1 MNAVLVVLAVV
12 VLIPGAATAL
22 HLGLLAVGS
31 LLYRVPPKPA
41 SVPPVRFL
49 ILVPAYNEEK
59 VIGDTLDALTADMR
73 PRDQL
78 VVVADRCTDATA
90 SIARAA
96 GALVLERGAD
106 EEPGRAAARQAGV
119 EYAMTLEWDAIVM
132 VDADS
137 IIERGFFDE
146 CEAALARGAEALQ
159 GRSEAAIGTSLL
171 DQAGLA
177 SFAMQGVLMP
187 RGRSR
192 LHLLVRLRGTGMV
205 LTRRIV
211 SQYEFRAA
219 ASEDLWY
226 SLDLCLAG
234 IRPAHVET
242 ARLRSLNVA
251 TWEAAGDQRIRYEAG
266 RMSAAREFARPLLR
280 RHDLA
285 SIEAAWFLLTPPFA
299 GRGVLRRRRGRAGVA
314 RGRHGAR
321 VRRARLPRVARR
333 HPRGRAGA
341 GGSGRAHVAG
351 SRDRAVVRALE
362 GGHPDPRVAPAQDAG
377 SRVRRHAPLIRA
389 CRYCRAQ
396 LVTTAIKPVS

>member
-1 MNAVLVVLAVV
+1 MNALLVVLAVV
-12 VLIPGAATAL
+12 VMLPGAATAL

-31 LLYRVPPKPA
+31 LLYRVPPTPK
-41 SVPPVRFL
+41 SVPSVRFL

-73 PRDQL
+73 SRDQL
-78 VVVADRCTDATA
+78 VVVADRCVDATA
-90 SIARAA
+90 SISRAA

-119 EYAMTLEWDAIVM
+119 EYAMSLEWDAMVM

-137 IIERGFFDE
+137 IVEPGFFDE

-159 GRSEAAIGTSLL
+159 GRSEAAIGPGLL
-171 DQAGLA
+171 DQAALA

-192 LHLLVRLRGTGMV
+192 LDLLVRLRGTGMV

-280 RHDLA
+280 RHNRA
-285 SIEAAWFLLTPPFA
+285 SLEAAWFLLSPPFA
-299 GRGVLRRRRGRAGVA
+299 VAVFCVVVAAALAWLAGATVVA
-314 RGRHGAR
+314 FVGLGSLALL
-321 VRRARLPRVARR
+321 AATLAVALVQ
-333 HPRGRAGA
+333 AGA
-341 GGSGRAHVAG
+341 GARTWLGLAIAPWYVPWKAVIQIRALLRLRT
-351 SRDRAVVRALE
+351 RDRAFGAT
-362 GGHPDPRVAPAQDAG
+362 PR
-377 SRVRRHAPLIRA
+377 
-389 CRYCRAQ
+389 
-396 LVTTAIKPVS
+396 

>member
-1 MNAVLVVLAVV
+1 M
-12 VLIPGAATAL
+12 
-22 HLGLLAVGS
+22 
-31 LLYRVPPKPA
+31 PPKPT

-90 SIARAA
+90 SISRAA

-299 GRGVLRRRRGRAGVA
+299 VAVFCVVAAAALAWLAGATVLAFVGLGCLALLAATLAVA
-314 RGRHGAR
+314 L
-321 VRRARLPRVARR
+321 VQ
-333 HPRGRAGA
+333 AGA
-341 GGSGRAHVAG
+341 GARTWLGLAIAPWYVPWKAVIQIRALLRLRT
-351 SRDRAVVRALE
+351 RDRAFGAT
-362 GGHPDPRVAPAQDAG
+362 PR
-377 SRVRRHAPLIRA
+377 
-389 CRYCRAQ
+389 
-396 LVTTAIKPVS
+396 

>member
-31 LLYRVPPKPA
+31 LLYRVPPKPK

-90 SIARAA
+90 AIARAA

-119 EYAMTLEWDAIVM
+119 EYAMSLEWDAMVM

-159 GRSEAAIGTSLL
+159 ARSEAAIGPGLL
-171 DQAGLA
+171 DQAALA

-205 LTRRIV
+205 LARRIV
-211 SQYEFRAA
+211 TQFQFRAP

-234 IRPAHVET
+234 LRPAHVET
-242 ARLRSLNVA
+242 ARLRSLSVA

-280 RHDLA
+280 RHDFA
-285 SIEAAWFLLTPPFA
+285 SLEAAWFLLTPPFA
-299 GRGVLRRRRGRAGVA
+299 VAVFCVVAAAALAWLAGATVLAFVGLGFLALLTATLAVA
-314 RGRHGAR
+314 L
-321 VRRARLPRVARR
+321 VQ
-333 HPRGRAGA
+333 AGA
-341 GGSGRAHVAG
+341 GARTWLGLAIAPWYVPWKAVIQIRALLRLRT
-351 SRDRAVVRALE
+351 RDRAFGAT
-362 GGHPDPRVAPAQDAG
+362 PR
-377 SRVRRHAPLIRA
+377 
-389 CRYCRAQ
+389 
-396 LVTTAIKPVS
+396 

>member
-1 MNAVLVVLAVV
+1 
-12 VLIPGAATAL
+12 
-22 HLGLLAVGS
+22 
-31 LLYRVPPKPA
+31 
-41 SVPPVRFL
+41 
-49 ILVPAYNEEK
+49 
-59 VIGDTLDALTADMR
+59 
-73 PRDQL
+73 
-78 VVVADRCTDATA
+78 
-90 SIARAA
+90 
-96 GALVLERGAD
+96 
-106 EEPGRAAARQAGV
+106 
-119 EYAMTLEWDAIVM
+119 MTLEWDAIVM

-266 RMSAAREFARPLLR
+266 RMSATREFARPLLR

-299 GRGVLRRRRGRAGVA
+299 VAVFCVVAAAALAWLAGATVLAFVGLGCLALLA
-314 RGRHGAR
+314 ATL
-321 VRRARLPRVARR
+321 A
-333 HPRGRAGA
+333 GRAGA

-377 SRVRRHAPLIRA
+377 SRVRRHAPLIRV